1 MNRPCKKNI
10 RLAEHNLKKDNRNIR
25 EKIYQL
31 LENAELKMTA
41 LQSATVEKNINIAL
55 NRSYKSE
62 DVYKL
67 LMRSFFFLKNNFEKF
82 SRLESKLS
90 KKIISRPRALEMA
103 KNVFVKGE
111 WKKYR
116 EEVRIFQKE
125 KSKLASDDEDLAKE
139 IAKLRER
146 MKMENWHE
154 QFFIFFT
161 VSKKLELL
169 EKQKAEFDAKKEEL
183 EKTFEKRQAELDA
196 KKERLEK
203 ICNTPESRKQIAKIA
218 LGILKKNVG
227 YVERHSE
234 VKKQREIFEN
244 RIKHTADSISTIKNL
259 MMHESAISPE
269 KRPVFKFNW
278 KMRSLLSQNMIERD
292 GSVGLLSTMIGIAA
306 AGGDVN
312 VAQLVAYSAPNAF
325 DIDGLQATMSDDAKK
340 EIERKAL
347 AHSI

>member
-1 MNRPCKKNI
+1 M
-10 RLAEHNLKKDNRNIR
+10 
-25 EKIYQL
+25 
-31 LENAELKMTA
+31 
-41 LQSATVEKNINIAL
+41 
-55 NRSYKSE
+55 
-62 DVYKL
+62 
-67 LMRSFFFLKNNFEKF
+67 
-82 SRLESKLS
+82 S

-125 KSKLASDDEDLAKE
+125 KSKPLPGEDDLEKE
-139 IAKLRER
+139 IAQLRNRLKL
-146 MKMENWHE
+146 ENEHE
-154 QFFIFFT
+154 QFVLFFQINNQL
-161 VSKKLELL
+161 KLL
-169 EKQKAEFDAKKEEL
+169 EKQKAELDAEKEER

-259 MMHESAISPE
+259 MMHERAISPE
-269 KRPVFKFNW
+269 KRPVFTF

-306 AGGDVN
+306 AGGDVK
-312 VAQLVAYSAPNAF
+312 VAQLVAYSVPNAF

-340 EIERKAL
+340 ESERKAL
-347 AHSI
+347 ARSI

>member
-154 QFFIFFT
+154 QFFLFFT
-161 VSKKLELL
+161 VSKQLELL

-196 KKERLEK
+196 KKEKKR
-203 ICNTPESRKQIAKIA
+203 TP
-218 LGILKKNVG
+218 
-227 YVERHSE
+227 
-234 VKKQREIFEN
+234 
-244 RIKHTADSISTIKNL
+244 
-259 MMHESAISPE
+259 
-269 KRPVFKFNW
+269 
-278 KMRSLLSQNMIERD
+278 
-292 GSVGLLSTMIGIAA
+292 
-306 AGGDVN
+306 
-312 VAQLVAYSAPNAF
+312 
-325 DIDGLQATMSDDAKK
+325 
-340 EIERKAL
+340 
-347 AHSI
+347 